1 MKTIIPDVAAL
12 IDNVNAQLDTMLDLT
27 GGDCGRDFTV
37 MEGTAW
43 DKLITI
49 RSHLHTIQD
58 LRLRD
63 GFEEPAANARVIRM
77 GVQTRRE

>member
-1 MKTIIPDVAAL
+1 MKTIIPDVTTL

-27 GGDCGRDFTV
+27 GGDSGRDFTMV
-37 MEGTAW
+37 EGAAW

-49 RSHLHTIQD
+49 RSHLYTIRD

-63 GFEEPAANARVIRM
+63 GFEEPAAGARVIRK
-77 GVQTRRE
+77 GVQSR